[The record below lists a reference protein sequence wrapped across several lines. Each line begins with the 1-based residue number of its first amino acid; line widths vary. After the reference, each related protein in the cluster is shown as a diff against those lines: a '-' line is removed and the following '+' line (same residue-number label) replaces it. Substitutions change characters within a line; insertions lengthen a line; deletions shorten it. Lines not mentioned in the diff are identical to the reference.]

1 MTNLEVAD
9 ILKRIGDMMDILGE
23 NRFKVLAY
31 RRAAENILAL
41 GQDLHS
47 YQEAGTLQEIPGVGQ
62 AIAEKIDEMLATG
75 HLEFLER
82 LQDQVPAGVVSLLE
96 IPDVGPK
103 TAKLMWDELGLQS
116 VAEVEAAARDG
127 QLQKLP
133 GLGAKSE
140 AKILAGIEALHRRS
154 DRIPLGTAWPVATE
168 LLEALRANCEEV
180 VDATVA
186 GSLRRMRPTIGDID
200 LLAAA
205 DSPEVVMK
213 AFASLPSVGEVLLSG
228 QTKTSVR
235 LHNGLQVD
243 LRVLAP
249 ERWGAA
255 LQYFTGSQ
263 AHNVRL
269 REIALAK
276 GLSLSEYGF
285 KQPAGGE
292 ILCRQ
297 EAEVYETLGL
307 PWIAPELR
315 EDRGELAAAQAGT
328 LPTLVA
334 WENIRGDLHA
344 HTDWS
349 DGAGTLE
356 EMAEAARARGYRYLV
371 ISDHTQSLGVANGLT
386 VERLQQQ
393 RAEIDRLNEQWDD
406 FTLLQGCELE
416 IKADGSLDFPDEVL
430 AELDFVVASA
440 HTSLRQERD
449 QITQRVL
456 NAVQNPFVDVI
467 GHPTGRI
474 LGQREGSA
482 LNLDALIEAAAKTG
496 TALEVNSIPNRLDL
510 DDVHARRAL
519 DLGVKIAIN
528 SDAHHPG
535 GLDNLPYGLATARR
549 GWATAPGVLNTMS
562 WDQIRAWR
570 QARIARYKT

>member
-349 DGAGTLE
+349 DGAGTLK

-482 LNLDALIEAAAKTG
+482 LNLDALIEAAARTG